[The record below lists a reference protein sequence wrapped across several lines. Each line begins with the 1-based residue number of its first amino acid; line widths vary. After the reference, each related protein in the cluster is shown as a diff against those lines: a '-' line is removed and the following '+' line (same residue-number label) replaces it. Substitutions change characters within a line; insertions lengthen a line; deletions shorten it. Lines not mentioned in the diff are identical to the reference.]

1 MSHDQEKTGR
11 VLRPLPV
18 KENSPLT
25 GHDASLGNLASLGI
39 DVLQA
44 QAGAARGQHPTG
56 GNPVIAAPAAPQPDR
71 WACIPQDL
79 RERSQWCV
87 AGEDKAPRV
96 ATQGLPH
103 ARVNDPSTWRT
114 FDEASAFAAHHGL
127 HIGYVLHESDP
138 FACIDLDVKDDTT
151 PEQSE
156 RFQKIVDAADS
167 YTEHSRSGRGLHV
180 WVTGKVAKGM
190 RRDGVEVYS
199 HERFMICTG
208 NILNHKPIEPR
219 PELLGMLAADMG
231 RTETAQPLPDGLEVE
246 NDEAI
251 LQRAT
256 SAANGAKFQALFS
269 GDWQAIGHTD
279 HSKADAQLVQMLA
292 EYSANNEQVERLFL
306 QSVLGQR
313 DKATKRKDYLK
324 RTLAQA
330 RAHQANEPNAKHG
343 ELIALQLLA
352 GELVKRMAPKR
363 PTRVTPSGGL
373 RLVAA
378 SEIASRPP
386 MKWLVRGVL
395 PEKGIG
401 AIFGQPGSGKSFLVL
416 DLLAAVAGGFH
427 WFGIPT
433 KAAPVVYITLEGQ
446 AGMPQR
452 IHAYRTKKGSL
463 DRIAFIEQP
472 IDLREPDNLKELI
485 DLIRD
490 AGLGG
495 GVVCIDTLA
504 ASAPGMDENTS
515 ADMGQLIANLQDL
528 QTELGGFVL
537 VVHHSGKDET
547 RGLRGWSGL
556 NGALDCAI
564 AVSRVS
570 EDKRNTSRRWE
581 VSKSKDGSDGMTND
595 FALEQVLLG
604 YDEDGQPIT
613 SCAISHTVQ
622 ERVPATERDEH
633 TDNFVWQWI
642 KTEVEKGKRPSGRSL
657 DGQRDQ
663 MAPQMKLS
671 QPQLRDSIARL
682 KAAGRVVAEAE
693 KGNPWLRAIDG
704 GADA

>member
-1 MSHDQEKTGR
+1 MNRHAGTPSE
-11 VLRPLPV
+11 VFW
-18 KENSPLT
+18 
-25 GHDASLGNLASLGI
+25 GN
-39 DVLQA
+39 
-44 QAGAARGQHPTG
+44 
-56 GNPVIAAPAAPQPDR
+56 
-71 WACIPQDL
+71 IPQEL

-87 AGEDKAPRV
+87 AGKDKAPRI
-96 ATQGLPH
+96 ATQGLPL
-103 ARVNDPSTWRT
+103 ARSNDPSTWRS
-114 FDEASAFAAHHGL
+114 FDAASAFAARHGL
-127 HIGYVLHESDP
+127 HIGYMLHESDEYT
-138 FACIDLDVKDDTT
+138 CIDLDVKDDTT
-151 PEQSE
+151 PDQFE

-167 YTEHSRSGRGLHV
+167 YTERSRGGRGLHV
-180 WVTGKVAKGM
+180 WVKGKVAKGM

-199 HERFMICTG
+199 QERFMICTG
-208 NILNHKPIEPR
+208 QTVYQKPIAPR
-219 PELLGMLAADMG
+219 PELLSKLAAGMG
-231 RTETAQPLPDGLEVE
+231 GTGITQPLVDRPEVE
-246 NDEAI
+246 IDEAI
-251 LQRAT
+251 LQRAN
-256 SAANGAKFQALFS
+256 SAANGAKFQALFR

-292 EYSANNEQVERLFL
+292 EYSANNEQVKRLFL
-306 QSVLGQR
+306 QSALGQR
-313 DKATKRKDYLK
+313 DKATKRKDYFD

-330 RAHQANEPNAKHG
+330 RAHQLKGPNAHHG
-343 ELIALQLLA
+343 EQIALQLMA

-363 PTRVTPSGGL
+363 PARPISTGGL

-378 SEIASRPP
+378 NEIAARPP

-416 DLLAAVAGGFH
+416 DLLAAVAAGCH

-452 IHAYRTKKGSL
+452 INAYRTKNGPL

-472 IDLREPDNLKELI
+472 IDLRESKNLKELI
-485 DLIRD
+485 NLIRS
-490 AGLGG
+490 AGFDR

-581 VSKSKDGSDGMTND
+581 VTKSKDGSDGMKTD
-595 FALEQVLLG
+595 FVLEQVLVG
-604 YDEDGQPIT
+604 HDEDFQPIT
-613 SCAISHTVQ
+613 SCVISHTIQ
-622 ERVPATERDEH
+622 EPVNATETEAD
-633 TDNFVWQWI
+633 DDIFIWQWVNQQVAAGNYPSKNSLKHQLSEMKLHRAI
-642 KTEVEKGKRPSGRSL
+642 TQGRVAASVERLMSESKLAKENNSPSG
-657 DGQRDQ
+657 
-663 MAPQMKLS
+663 
-671 QPQLRDSIARL
+671 
-682 KAAGRVVAEAE
+682 
-693 KGNPWLRAIDG
+693 NTWLRAVECAGG
-704 GADA
+704 GA